1 MSFTTAARS
10 LTAAALV
17 AGAAAAMMP
26 ATASAAEA
34 RDSSASAV
42 QLLAVHP
49 MVSHARAYIG
59 QSGGQ
64 CKAFVQRI
72 HNEVYVSN
80 LGAGY
85 WDAYVNAGYH
95 RISKAEVRAGDV
107 IQETDA
113 ATHTRGIHTAIVSGN
128 PDGPTI
134 RVVDSNWVGYERV
147 GEHTYDPTTHAQSKG
162 GVAYYW
168 RKG

>member
-34 RDSSASAV
+34 RESSASAV
-42 QLLAVHP
+42 QMLAVHP

-64 CKAFVQRI
+64 CKEFVKKI
-72 HNEVYVSN
+72 HNEVYVSS
-80 LGAGY
+80 LGGGY
-85 WDAYVNAGYH
+85 WEAYVNAGYH
-95 RISKAEVRAGDV
+95 RISKAEVRAGDI

-113 ATHTRGIHTAIVSGN
+113 ATHDRGIHTAIVSGN

-134 RVVDSNWVGYERV
+134 RVVDSNWVGFERV
-147 GEHTYDPTTHAQSKG
+147 GEHTYDPTAHAQSKG